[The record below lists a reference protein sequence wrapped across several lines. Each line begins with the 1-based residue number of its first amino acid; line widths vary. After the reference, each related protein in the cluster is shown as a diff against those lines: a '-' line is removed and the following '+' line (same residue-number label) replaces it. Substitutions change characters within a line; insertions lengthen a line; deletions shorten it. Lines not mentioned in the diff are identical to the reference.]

1 MKHFLAPSQQIF
13 LATNL
18 FLTSLLASI
27 APATAQETV
36 RQYLSG
42 TDGEHTVP
50 WNFYCSDGRNSGV
63 WTNIA
68 VPSCWEL
75 QGFGKFRY
83 GHEDKNYT
91 PIRGDYRHSF
101 NVPADWRGR
110 RVFIVF
116 EGVMTDASVKV
127 NGTEAGPLHQGAFYR
142 FKYDISA
149 LLKFGEE
156 NLLEVSVSDK
166 SANNSVNGAER
177 YADFWV
183 FGGIFRPVWLQAEPA
198 QFVDRVAIDAR
209 ADGAFAMDYYLGGE
223 GHADAVEVTLQDAQG
238 KTVGDSV
245 SVPVTNGR
253 VITTISA
260 PKLWT
265 AETPAL
271 YTAVVKLKQGGNVLH
286 ELQQRFGFR
295 TIEIRLGEGLFVNG
309 QHVLLKGVCHHVAW
323 PTLGRSSSDRIA
335 ALDVGLIQDMN
346 MNAVRMSHYPPDEKF
361 LDLCDEKGLYVLD
374 ELTGWQHKY
383 DTDVGHQHV
392 KEMIS
397 RDVNHP
403 SILIWDNGNEGG
415 WNTNLDADFTQLDP
429 QHRAV
434 NHPWAKFGDI
444 HDPHYPDYKSLVQ
457 GLAGNLVY
465 LPTEFLHGLYDG
477 GLGAGLDDYW
487 NAMRASKVSAGG
499 FLWVFAD
506 EGVQRNDSNNVVDVK
521 GNWAPDGIMGPYR
534 EKEASYYTIKQI
546 WSPVQLPDVLPT
558 DFDGILPVENRYEFT
573 DLSQCSFS
581 WQLRKFGDAAGFQS
595 MGEGKVTSPEV
606 AAGKTGTLKFE
617 LPTNWK
623 RADALALTARNPGGH
638 ELWTWVYPLPPQNK
652 FTPTGS
658 PIASTMEGNELRL
671 KNGDVVAGV
680 EPTTGQL
687 LGVKVGGKDFS
698 LTSAPI
704 SNAKWTLLD
713 SGWLKL
719 DYAVDPAAQ
728 ASATNEIG
736 IAFNYPEAKILKKT
750 WLGDGPYRVW
760 RNRLKGQTLGVWET
774 AYNTTETGFKDWL
787 YPEFAGY
794 FANVRWMKI
803 ATTEGTLTLMIPDEN
818 TFVRVGTPEFPPA
831 KLAGKTLVKMPPGNL
846 AVVRDL
852 PPIGTKFSSA
862 AQGGPQGTTP
872 LVNVSYQGTLY
883 LRFEPAA
890 ATAVK

>member
-1 MKHFLAPSQQIF
+1 MKHFLAPSRQIF

-295 TIEIRLGEGLFVNG
+295 TIEIRPEEGLFVNG

-623 RADALALTARNPGGH
+623 RADALALTARNPSGH

-736 IAFNYPEAKILKKT
+736 IAFNYPEAKMLKKT